1 MPSLAGVGRARLSQ
15 IENGAVMVR
24 IDASKGSND
33 LHQLKTMPVA
43 SSMSMRNDGLGLSE
57 VKDGAL
63 YGKWS
68 CGPDD

>member
-1 MPSLAGVGRARLSQ
+1 
-15 IENGAVMVR
+15 MVR
-24 IDASKGSND
+24 IDTSKGSND

-57 VKDGAL
+57 KVKDGAL
-63 YGKWS
+63 YRKWS